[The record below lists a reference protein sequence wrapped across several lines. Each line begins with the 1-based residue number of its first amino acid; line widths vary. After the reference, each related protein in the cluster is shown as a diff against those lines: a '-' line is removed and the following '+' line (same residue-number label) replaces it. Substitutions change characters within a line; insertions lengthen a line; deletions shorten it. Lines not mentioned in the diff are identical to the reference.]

1 LSLQLA
7 TFLSVDAPEAGSRA
21 KTTTAAMTIPVNMA
35 VRNSFIAIA

>member
-21 KTTTAAMTIPVNMA
+21 KTTTAAMTIPVNA
-35 VRNSFIAIA
+35 AILKSFI